1 MWGPLV
7 SNLLQFLGAACLFF
21 EWLIA
26 FRAPQIDV
34 FSEGIVSDPADD
46 ARGAAFERAVAI
58 RKRSRSWL
66 SGVGYFLLGLGLA
79 LAACQAYQALPA
91 P

>member
-1 MWGPLV
+1 MWGPFV

-34 FSEGIVSDPADD
+34 FSVGVVSDPADD
-46 ARGAAFERAVAI
+46 AREEEFERVI
-58 RKRSRSWL
+58 ETRKRNRSGL
-66 SGVGYFLLGLGLA
+66 AGVGYFLLGFGLA
-79 LAACQAYQALPA
+79 IAAWQALPA
-91 P
+91 H

>member
-1 MWGPLV
+1 MWGPFI

-26 FRAPQIDV
+26 FRAPQIDI
-34 FSEGIVSDPADD
+34 FSEGITSDPADD
-46 ARGAAFERAVAI
+46 ARETAFERVIAI
-58 RKRSRSWL
+58 RKRSRSLL
-66 SGVGYFLLGLGLA
+66 SGIGYFLLGLGLA
-79 LAACQAYQALPA
+79 FAAYQALRA